1 MRVLAHSDSG
11 YDPGWLR
18 LHAWFAQR
26 GWTPAPFQQQLWQAW
41 REGRSGLLHAPT
53 GSGKTLAV
61 WGGVLLDALAAK
73 APPAAGLRVLWIT
86 PLRALA
92 ADTLE
97 NLRAPSLDLGLGL
110 AIELRTSDTS
120 SSARA
125 RQRKRPPF
133 ALITTPESL
142 SLRLSHADEQGAL
155 SKLDAIIVDEWHELL
170 GSKRGVQLELCLARL
185 RDLNPRLKIWGVS
198 ATLGNLDQ
206 AMQVLLGPGVNGTL
220 IQAPEHR
227 RLIID
232 SALPAQVERFPW
244 AGHLGLRQLP
254 QVLDSVLT
262 AQSTL
267 LFTNTRAQAELW
279 FQALSAVWPLDNDTL
294 ALHHGSLDAEHRRE
308 VEQGLRE
315 GRLRAVVATSSLDL
329 GVDFCSVD
337 QVVQIGSPK
346 GIARLL
352 QRAGR
357 SGHRPGQV
365 SRIRFVATQMLELLE
380 IVATRRALARGRIEA
395 REPLR
400 RSLDVLAQH
409 LVTLALG
416 GGFERT
422 PMLAEV
428 RRCHAFADLGDSE
441 FDQVLDLITRGGA
454 SLASYPD
461 YQRVQLIDGRYRIE
475 DRKLAQRHRWGIGTI
490 VADSQM
496 QVRFVSGGYLGS
508 VEESFLTRLKPGDRF
523 QFAGRSLELVRIHQM
538 QAQVR
543 RVSGRAGAV
552 PRWMG
557 GKLPL
562 SSDLADEVLQLLAHP
577 FGDEPEWLL
586 LGPMLRLQQQM
597 SALPR
602 PGVLLIERLRTREG
616 HHLALYPY
624 AGRSVHE
631 GLAPLLGARIGR
643 LRPASFS
650 YAVNDHGL
658 MLSSRAPI
666 TLAPEQ
672 VVALLDPA
680 GLMADIEASVNLAEL
695 GRRQFREIAQ
705 IAGLVLRAAPGRQR
719 SVRQLQVSSSLL
731 FDVLSEHDPGHVLLG
746 CARREVLEQQLEYQR
761 LLDVLQRL
769 GAARVEWREPQ
780 SLTPFSFPLWA
791 ERLRG
796 QLSLEDWQTRV
807 RAMAEA
813 MEVRHADKAK
823 RP

>member
-1 MRVLAHSDSG
+1 MRALAHSLSSC
-11 YDPGWLR
+11 DPGWLR
-18 LHAWFAQR
+18 LHAWFEQR
-26 GWTPAPFQQQLWQAW
+26 GWAPAPFQLQLWQAW

-61 WGGVLLDALAAK
+61 WGGVLLDALNAE
-73 APPAAGLRVLWIT
+73 APPGPGLRVLWIT

-97 NLRAPSLDLGLGL
+97 NLRAPTLDLGLKL
-110 AIELRTSDTS
+110 EIELRTADTS

-142 SLRLSHADEQGAL
+142 SLRLSHADEQAAL
-155 SKLDAIIVDEWHELL
+155 AQLDAIVVDEWHELL

-185 RDLNPRLKIWGVS
+185 RQLNPQLKIWGVS

-206 AMQVLLGPGVNGTL
+206 AMQVLLGPSVDGTL

-227 RLIID
+227 RLVID
-232 SALPAQVERFPW
+232 SSLPAQAERFPW

-254 QVLDSVLT
+254 QVLDSVLA

-267 LFTNTRAQAELW
+267 VFTNTRAQAELW
-279 FQALSAVWPLDNDTL
+279 FQALAAVWPLEAQTL

-337 QVVQIGSPK
+337 QVIQIGSPK

-357 SGHRPGQV
+357 SGHRPGQA
-365 SRIRFVATQMLELLE
+365 SRLRFVPTQMLELLE

-395 REPLR
+395 RPPLT

-416 GGFERT
+416 GGFERE

-428 RRCHAFADLGDSE
+428 RRCHAFAELGECE

-461 YQRVQLIDGRYRIE
+461 YQRVQLLDGRYRIE

-496 QVRFVSGGYLGS
+496 QVRFVGGGYLGS

-543 RVSGRAGAV
+543 RVNGRAGAV

-577 FGDEPEWLL
+577 FGDEAEWPL
-586 LGPMLRLQQQM
+586 LGPILTLQQQL

-602 PGVLLIERLRTREG
+602 PGVLLIEMLRTREG

-631 GLAPLLGARIGR
+631 GLAPLLAARIAR

-666 TLAPEQ
+666 ALQAEQ
-672 VVALLDPA
+672 VAALLDPA
-680 GLMADIEASVNLAEL
+680 GLMEDIEASLNLAEL
-695 GRRQFREIAQ
+695 GRRQFREISQ
-705 IAGLVLRAAPGRQR
+705 IAGLVVRAAPGRQR
-719 SVRQLQVSSSLL
+719 SVRQLQASSSLL

-761 LLDVLQRL
+761 LQTVLQRM
-769 GAARVEWREPQ
+769 GTSRVEWRQPK
-780 SLTPFSFPLWA
+780 SLTPFAFPLWA

-796 QLSLEDWQTRV
+796 QLSVEDWQTRV

-813 MEVRHADKAK
+813 MEARYS
-823 RP
+823 RTGGLQ